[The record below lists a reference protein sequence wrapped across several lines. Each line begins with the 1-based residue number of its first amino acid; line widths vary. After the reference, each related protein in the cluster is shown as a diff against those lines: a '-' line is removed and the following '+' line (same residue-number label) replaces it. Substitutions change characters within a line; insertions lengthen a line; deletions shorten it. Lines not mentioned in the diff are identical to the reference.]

1 MADERDLRIGKNE
14 ILYRAVNE
22 EVHGLD
28 ARLGAASLPTQSFLC
43 ECGNMACTER
53 IELTNEEY
61 EQVRTDPTTFA
72 LVNGHE
78 LPEVEYVVRRTDRYC
93 VVRKRA
99 GDPAELAARHA
110 PD

>member
-1 MADERDLRIGKNE
+1 MAEEREIRIGKNE

-22 EVHGLD
+22 EVRELD
-28 ARLGAASLPTQSFLC
+28 ARLGAASLPTQSFVC
-43 ECGNMACTER
+43 ECGEATCTER

-61 EQVRTDPTTFA
+61 EKVRADPRTFA

-78 LPEVEYVVRRTDRYC
+78 KLDVEYVVRRTDRYC

-99 GDPAELAARHA
+99 GDPAGLAARHTQH
-110 PD
+110 